1 MSAARA
7 RHTHGMSG
15 FFFCVHPPSHT
26 QPAKSG
32 RNQYESPNIMTDERK
47 VFFSLQIPKS
57 HYCACSWLLL
67 RLFVVVVYYG
77 GSRCR
82 RGRIG
87 LATQHTTRRV
97 GRGLSRGTNQRRRRS
112 RAVVMWAVVEEEEV
126 VMVVYK

>member
-1 MSAARA
+1 
-7 RHTHGMSG
+7 
-15 FFFCVHPPSHT
+15 
-26 QPAKSG
+26 
-32 RNQYESPNIMTDERK
+32 MTDERK
-47 VFFSLQIPKS
+47 VFFSLRIPKS

-67 RLFVVVVYYG
+67 RLFVVVVYCG
-77 GSRCR
+77 DSRCR

-112 RAVVMWAVVEEEEV
+112 RAVLMWAVAEEEEE